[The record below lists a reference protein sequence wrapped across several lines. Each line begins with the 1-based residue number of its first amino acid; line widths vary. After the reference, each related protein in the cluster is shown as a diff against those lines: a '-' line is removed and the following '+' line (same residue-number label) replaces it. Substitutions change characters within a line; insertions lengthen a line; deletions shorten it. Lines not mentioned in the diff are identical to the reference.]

1 MSKESLKNK
10 KIVAI
15 CACTAG
21 MAHTYI
27 AKQKIENEAKKRGW
41 DCKVE
46 TQGAAGIDNILT
58 EQDLKSADV
67 ILLATD
73 ISIDNAERLE
83 PFKNVIKVS
92 TGEAVKNTASIFNN
106 AEALSSKKEVKES
119 IGKEIFRSLNT
130 GISKFLP
137 VIIASG
143 ILFSI
148 VLMTGHV
155 SGDTILPSNQF
166 FADLQQVAFYGFAM
180 MVPVL
185 AAYMAYSIGGNAA
198 LAPAFIMGYVVNN
211 PIGSNHVSTGFIG
224 AMIFG
229 VLIGYFVKWF
239 KTVKVHPVIASV
251 MPVMIIPTVTLL
263 IMAPIYIYGLSY
275 PLDWFVKA
283 MVETLKGMSEVNAAF
298 LGIGIGV
305 LAALDMGGPCSKAAT
320 AFTLAAMAEGVYGP
334 NGVFRMCCAI
344 PPLGL
349 AISSLLVSR
358 SKYTKEEKEFG
369 ITAFFLSLAGITEG
383 AIPFAAKDPKRVI
396 LAIVVGTAVA
406 GMLGMINGIDS
417 LVAFGGLVALGGVT
431 KGAMWYV
438 IDMFI
443 GAFIIAAILHF
454 TRKPAVEGD
463 VVVVDAD

>member
-1 MSKESLKNK
+1 MSKESIKNK

-166 FADLQQVAFYGFAM
+166 FADLQQVALYGFAM

-454 TRKPAVEGD
+454 TRKPAVED
-463 VVVVDAD
+463 DVVVDAD

>member
-1 MSKESLKNK
+1 MSK

-41 DCKVE
+41 QCKVE
-46 TQGAAGIDNILT
+46 TQGAAGIDNQLT
-58 EQDLKSADV
+58 DDDLNAADI

-73 ISIDNAERLE
+73 ISLE
-83 PFKNVIKVS
+83 NSDQLAKYKNVIKVS
-92 TGEAVKNTASIFNN
+92 TGEAVKNIKGVFDNIDSFLTG
-106 AEALSSKKEVKES
+106 EHKDT
-119 IGKEIFRSLNT
+119 IGKEIFRALNT

-137 VIIASG
+137 VIIAAG

-148 VLMTGHV
+148 VLMTGDV
-155 SGDTILPSNQF
+155 TDNSIVPRNQF
-166 FADLQQVAFYGFAM
+166 FANLQQVALYGFAI

-211 PIGSNHVSTGFIG
+211 PIGEDGISTGFIG

-229 VLIGYFVKWF
+229 VLVGYFVKWF
-239 KTVKVHPVIASV
+239 KTVKVHPVIASI

-263 IMAPIYIYGLSY
+263 VMAPIYIYILSY
-275 PLDWFVKA
+275 PIDWFVKA
-283 MVETLKGMSEVNAAF
+283 MVVALTGLSGVNAAA
-298 LGIGIGV
+298 LGIGIGI

-320 AFTLAAMAEGVYGP
+320 AFTLALMAEGVYGP

-349 AISSLLVSR
+349 AISSLLISR
-358 SKYTKEEKEFG
+358 AKYTKEEKQFG
-369 ITAFFLSLAGITEG
+369 ITALFLSLAGITEG
-383 AIPFAAKDPKRVI
+383 AIPFAIKDPKRVI
-396 LAIVVGTAVA
+396 IAIVIGTAVA
-406 GMLGMINGIDS
+406 GMLGMLNGIES
-417 LVAFGGLVALGGVT
+417 LVAFGGLVAIGGVT
-431 KGAMWYV
+431 QGAIWYV

-454 TRKPAVEGD
+454 SKKTVKENPNEQID
-463 VVVVDAD
+463 TVD

>member
-454 TRKPAVEGD
+454 TRKPAVED
-463 VVVVDAD
+463 DVVVDAD

>member
-383 AIPFAAKDPKRVI
+383 AIPFAVKDPKRVI
-396 LAIVVGTAVA
+396 IAIVVGTAVA

-454 TRKPAVEGD
+454 TRKPAVED
-463 VVVVDAD
+463 DVVVDAD

>member
-1 MSKESLKNK
+1 MSKESIKNK

-454 TRKPAVEGD
+454 IRKPAVEGD
-463 VVVVDAD
+463 VVVDAD

>member
-1 MSKESLKNK
+1 MSK

-41 DCKVE
+41 ICKVE
-46 TQGAAGIDNILT
+46 TQGAGGIENQLS
-58 EQDLKSADV
+58 EKDLNNADI

-73 ISIDNAERLE
+73 ISLENADSLE
-83 PFKNVIKVS
+83 KYNNIVRVS
-92 TGEAVKNTASIFNN
+92 TGEAVKNIKGVFNN
-106 AEALSSKKEVKES
+106 VDSILEGNNKES

-137 VIIASG
+137 VIIAAG

-148 VLMTGHV
+148 VLLTGEV
-155 SGDTILPSNQF
+155 TENSIIPRNQF

-180 MVPVL
+180 MVPVIS
-185 AAYMAYSIGGNAA
+185 AYMAYSIGGNAA

-211 PIGSNHVSTGFIG
+211 PIGANHITTGFIG

-229 VLIGYFVKWF
+229 VLIGYFVRWL
-239 KTVKVHPVIASV
+239 KTIKVHPIIASI
-251 MPVMIIPTVTLL
+251 MPIMIIPTVTLL

-275 PLDWFVKA
+275 PIDWFVKSLVSA
-283 MVETLKGMSEVNAAF
+283 LQGLSGVNAAV
-298 LGIGIGV
+298 LGMGIGV

-320 AFTLAAMAEGVYGP
+320 AFTLALMAEGIYGP

-349 AISSLLVSR
+349 AISSLITSR
-358 SKYTKEEKEFG
+358 SKYSQEEKQFG

-396 LAIVVGTAVA
+396 FAIVIGTGIA

-417 LVAFGGLVALGGVT
+417 LVAFGGLVAIGGVT
-431 KGAMWYV
+431 KGALWYV

-454 TRKPAVEGD
+454 TRKK
-463 VVVVDAD
+463 VDIQGKTAQID

>member
-463 VVVVDAD
+463 VVVDAD

>member
-1 MSKESLKNK
+1 MSKESIKNK

-263 IMAPIYIYGLSY
+263 IMAPIYIYILSY

-283 MVETLKGMSEVNAAF
+283 MVETLKDMSEVNAAF

-320 AFTLAAMAEGVYGP
+320 AFTLAAMAEHVYGP

-383 AIPFAAKDPKRVI
+383 AIPFAVKDPKRVI
-396 LAIVVGTAVA
+396 IAIVVGTAVA

-463 VVVVDAD
+463 VVVDAD

>member
-1 MSKESLKNK
+1 MSK

-41 DCKVE
+41 QAKIE
-46 TQGAAGIDNILT
+46 TQGAGGIENQLT
-58 EQDLKSADV
+58 DEDLNNADI

-73 ISIDNAERLE
+73 ISLENADILAKY
-83 PFKNVIKVS
+83 KNVIKVS
-92 TGEAVKNTASIFNN
+92 TGEAVKNIKGVFDNVDSFLAGNN
-106 AEALSSKKEVKES
+106 KES
-119 IGKEIFRSLNT
+119 VGKEIFRALNT

-137 VIIASG
+137 VIIAAG

-148 VLMTGHV
+148 VLMTGHIV
-155 SGDTILPSNQF
+155 GDQIVPSNQF
-166 FADLQQVAFYGFAM
+166 FADLMQVASYGFAI

-211 PIGSNHVSTGFIG
+211 PIGKDAISTGFIG

-229 VLIGYFVKWF
+229 VLVGYFVKWL
-239 KTVKVHPVIASV
+239 KTVKVHAVIASV

-263 IMAPIYIYGLSY
+263 VMAPIYIYGLSY
-275 PLDWFVKA
+275 PIDWLVKL
-283 MVETLKGMSEVNAAF
+283 MVSALQGLSGVNAAA
-298 LGIGIGV
+298 LGIGIGI

-320 AFTLAAMAEGVYGP
+320 AFTLALMAEGLYGP

-358 SKYTKEEKEFG
+358 SKYSKEEKQFG
-369 ITAFFLSLAGITEG
+369 ITALFLSLAGITEG
-383 AIPFAAKDPKRVI
+383 TIPFAVKDPKRVI
-396 LAIVVGTAVA
+396 IAIVVGTAVA
-406 GMLGMINGIDS
+406 GMLGMIHGIDS
-417 LVAFGGLVALGGVT
+417 LVAFGGLVAVGGVT
-431 KGAMWYV
+431 KGAVWYV

-454 TRKPAVEGD
+454 TKKNVKEDQQELASMSD
-463 VVVVDAD
+463 

>member
-1 MSKESLKNK
+1 MSKGSLKNK

-46 TQGAAGIDNILT
+46 TQGAAGIDNVLT
-58 EQDLKSADV
+58 EQDLKNADV

-92 TGEAVKNTASIFNN
+92 TGEAVKNTANIFNN

-166 FADLQQVAFYGFAM
+166 FADLQQVALYGFAM

-396 LAIVVGTAVA
+396 IAIVVGTAIA

-431 KGAMWYV
+431 KGALWYV

-463 VVVVDAD
+463 VVVDAD

>member
-1 MSKESLKNK
+1 MSKK

-41 DCKVE
+41 DYKIE
-46 TQGAAGIDNILT
+46 TQGAAGIENSLT
-58 EQDLKSADV
+58 EQDFKSADV

-73 ISIDNAERLE
+73 ISIENADRLE
-83 PFKNVIKVS
+83 PYKNVIKVS
-92 TGEAVKNTASIFNN
+92 TGEAVKNTANIFNN
-106 AEALSSKKEVKES
+106 AETMSTKVVKDS
-119 IGKEIFRSLNT
+119 VGKEIFRALNT

-148 VLMTGHV
+148 VLMTGEV
-155 SGDTILPSNQF
+155 TNDTILPSNQF
-166 FADLQQVAFYGFAM
+166 FMDLKQVALYGFAM

-211 PIGSNHVSTGFIG
+211 PIGANQVSTGFIG

-229 VLIGYFVKWF
+229 ILIGYFVKWF

-251 MPVMIIPTVTLL
+251 MPVMIIPTVTILV
-263 IMAPIYIYGLSY
+263 MAPLYIYGLSY

-283 MVETLKGMSEVNAAF
+283 MVATLKGMSEVNAAF
-298 LGIGIGV
+298 LGIGIGI

-349 AISSLLVSR
+349 AMSSLVVSR

-383 AIPFAAKDPKRVI
+383 AIPFAAKDPKRI
-396 LAIVVGTAVA
+396 IIAIVVGTAIA
-406 GMLGMINGIDS
+406 GMLGMINGIES

-431 KGAMWYV
+431 KAAAWYV

-443 GAFIIAAILHF
+443 GALIIAAILHL
-454 TRKPAVEGD
+454 TKPTAVETE
-463 VVVVDAD
+463 VVAEVD

>member
-1 MSKESLKNK
+1 MSKESIKNK

-27 AKQKIENEAKKRGW
+27 AKQKIKNEAKKRGW

-46 TQGAAGIDNILT
+46 TQGAAGIDNVLT

-92 TGEAVKNTASIFNN
+92 TGEAVKNTVNIFNN

-166 FADLQQVAFYGFAM
+166 FADLQQVALYGFAM

-224 AMIFG
+224 TMIFS
-229 VLIGYFVKWF
+229 VLISYFVKWF
-239 KTVKVHPVIASV
+239 KTVKVYTVIASV
-251 MPVMIIPTVTLL
+251 MPMMIIPTVTLL
-263 IMAPIYIYGLSY
+263 VMTPIYI
-275 PLDWFVKA
+275 
-283 MVETLKGMSEVNAAF
+283 
-298 LGIGIGV
+298 
-305 LAALDMGGPCSKAAT
+305 
-320 AFTLAAMAEGVYGP
+320 
-334 NGVFRMCCAI
+334 
-344 PPLGL
+344 
-349 AISSLLVSR
+349 
-358 SKYTKEEKEFG
+358 
-369 ITAFFLSLAGITEG
+369 
-383 AIPFAAKDPKRVI
+383 
-396 LAIVVGTAVA
+396 
-406 GMLGMINGIDS
+406 
-417 LVAFGGLVALGGVT
+417 
-431 KGAMWYV
+431 
-438 IDMFI
+438 
-443 GAFIIAAILHF
+443 
-454 TRKPAVEGD
+454 
-463 VVVVDAD
+463 

>member
-1 MSKESLKNK
+1 MSKESIKNK

-454 TRKPAVEGD
+454 TRKPAVED
-463 VVVVDAD
+463 DVVVDAD

>member
-1 MSKESLKNK
+1 MNNK

-46 TQGAAGIDNILT
+46 TQGAAGIENSLT

-73 ISIDNAERLE
+73 ISIENAERLE
-83 PFKNVIKVS
+83 PFKNIIKVS
-92 TGEAVKNTASIFNN
+92 TGEAVKNTVNIFND
-106 AEALSSKKEVKES
+106 AEAFSSKVTKYS

-148 VLMTGHV
+148 VLMTGKV
-155 SGDTILPSNQF
+155 TGNDIVPYNQF
-166 FADLQQVAFYGFAM
+166 FADLKQVALCGFAM

-211 PIGSNHVSTGFIG
+211 PIGANNVSTGFIG

-229 VLIGYFVKWF
+229 ILIGYFVKWL
-239 KTVKVHPVIASV
+239 KTIKVHPVIASV
-251 MPVMIIPTVTLL
+251 MPVMIIPTITLL
-263 IMAPIYIYGLSY
+263 VMAPIYIYGLSY
-275 PLDWFVKA
+275 PLVWFVKL
-283 MVETLKGMSEVNAAF
+283 MVETLNGLSGMNAA
-298 LGIGIGV
+298 LLGVGIGI

-349 AISSLLVSR
+349 AISSLIISR

-396 LAIVVGTAVA
+396 IAIVIGTAVA
-406 GMLGMINGIDS
+406 GMLGMISGIDS

-431 KGAMWYV
+431 KGAIWYV

-443 GAFIIAAILHF
+443 GALIIAAILHF
-454 TRKPAVEGD
+454 TKKTAIESD
-463 VVVVDAD
+463 DTTETE

>member
-46 TQGAAGIDNILT
+46 TQGAAGIDNVLT

-92 TGEAVKNTASIFNN
+92 TGEAVKNTVNIFNN

-155 SGDTILPSNQF
+155 TGDTILPSNQF

-211 PIGSNHVSTGFIG
+211 PIGANHVSTGFIG

-263 IMAPIYIYGLSY
+263 VMAPIYIYGLSY

-349 AISSLLVSR
+349 AISSLIVSR

-383 AIPFAAKDPKRVI
+383 AIPFAAKEPKRVI
-396 LAIVVGTAVA
+396 IAIVVGTAVA

-431 KGAMWYV
+431 KGALWYV

-454 TRKPAVEGD
+454 SRKPAVEGD
-463 VVVVDAD
+463 VIVDAD

>member
-46 TQGAAGIDNILT
+46 TQGAAGIDNVLT

-92 TGEAVKNTASIFNN
+92 TGEAVKNTVNIFNN

-155 SGDTILPSNQF
+155 TGDTILPSNQF

-211 PIGSNHVSTGFIG
+211 PIGANHVSTGFIG

-263 IMAPIYIYGLSY
+263 VMAPIYIYGLSY

-349 AISSLLVSR
+349 AISSLIVSR

-383 AIPFAAKDPKRVI
+383 AIPFAVKDPKRVI
-396 LAIVVGTAVA
+396 IAIVVGTAVA

-431 KGAMWYV
+431 KGALWYV

-454 TRKPAVEGD
+454 SRKPAVEGD
-463 VVVVDAD
+463 VIVDAD

>member
-46 TQGAAGIDNILT
+46 TQGAAGIDNVLT

-92 TGEAVKNTASIFNN
+92 TGEAVKNTVNIFNN

-155 SGDTILPSNQF
+155 TGDTILPSNQF

-185 AAYMAYSIGGNAA
+185 AAYMAYSIGGNGA

-211 PIGSNHVSTGFIG
+211 PIGANHVSTGFIG

-263 IMAPIYIYGLSY
+263 VMAPIYIYGLSY

-349 AISSLLVSR
+349 AISSLIVSR

-396 LAIVVGTAVA
+396 IAIVVGTAVA

-431 KGAMWYV
+431 KGALWYV

-454 TRKPAVEGD
+454 SRKPAVEGD
-463 VVVVDAD
+463 VIVDAD

>member
-46 TQGAAGIDNILT
+46 TQGAAGIDNVLT

-92 TGEAVKNTASIFNN
+92 TGEAVKNTVNIFNN

-130 GISKFLP
+130 GISKFLS

-155 SGDTILPSNQF
+155 TGDTILPSNQF

-211 PIGSNHVSTGFIG
+211 PIGANHVSTGFIG

-263 IMAPIYIYGLSY
+263 VMAPIYIYGLSY

-349 AISSLLVSR
+349 AISSLIVSR

-396 LAIVVGTAVA
+396 IAIVVGTAVA

-431 KGAMWYV
+431 KGALWYV

-454 TRKPAVEGD
+454 SRKPAVEGD
-463 VVVVDAD
+463 VIVDAD

>member
-1 MSKESLKNK
+1 MSK

-41 DCKVE
+41 TCKVE
-46 TQGAAGIDNILT
+46 TQGAGGIDNQLT
-58 EQDLKSADV
+58 EDDLKSADV

-73 ISIDNAERLE
+73 ISLENADALE
-83 PFKNVIKVS
+83 KYKNIIKVS
-92 TGEAVKNTASIFNN
+92 TGEAVKNIKGVFNN
-106 AEALSSKKEVKES
+106 VDSILAGNNKES

-137 VIIASG
+137 VIIAAG

-148 VLMTGHV
+148 VLMTGEV
-155 SGDTILPSNQF
+155 TATSIVPRNQF
-166 FADLQQVAFYGFAM
+166 FADLQQVALYGFAM

-211 PIGSNHVSTGFIG
+211 PIGSNQVTTGFIG

-229 VLIGYFVKWF
+229 VLVGYFVKWL

-263 IMAPIYIYGLSY
+263 VMAPIYIYGLSY
-275 PLDWFVKA
+275 PIDWFVKA
-283 MVETLKGMSEVNAAF
+283 MVAALQGLSGVNAAA
-298 LGIGIGV
+298 LGIGIGI

-320 AFTLAAMAEGVYGP
+320 AFTLALMAEGVYGP

-349 AISSLLVSR
+349 AISSLIISR
-358 SKYTKEEKEFG
+358 SKYTKEEKQFG

-396 LAIVVGTAVA
+396 IAIVIGTAVA
-406 GMLGMINGIDS
+406 GMLGMLSGIDS
-417 LVAFGGLVALGGVT
+417 LVAFGGLVAIGGVT
-431 KGAMWYV
+431 KGALWYV
-438 IDMFI
+438 VDMFI
-443 GAFIIAAILHF
+443 GALIIAAILHF
-454 TRKPAVEGD
+454 TRKKAEQSPEQTQVE
-463 VVVVDAD
+463 AE

>member
-46 TQGAAGIDNILT
+46 TQGAAGIDNVLT
-58 EQDLKSADV
+58 QQDLKNADV

-119 IGKEIFRSLNT
+119 IGKEIFRALNT

-143 ILFSI
+143 ILLSI

-166 FADLQQVAFYGFAM
+166 FANLQQVAFYGFAM

-211 PIGSNHVSTGFIG
+211 PIGVNQVSTGFIG

-229 VLIGYFVKWF
+229 ILIGYFVKWF

-263 IMAPIYIYGLSY
+263 IMAPIYIYILSY

-283 MVETLKGMSEVNAAF
+283 MVETLKDMSEVNAAF

-383 AIPFAAKDPKRVI
+383 AIPFAVKDPKRVI
-396 LAIVVGTAVA
+396 IAIVVGTAVA

-431 KGAMWYV
+431 KGALWYV

-463 VVVVDAD
+463 VVVDAD

>member
-46 TQGAAGIDNILT
+46 TQGAAGIDNVLT

-92 TGEAVKNTASIFNN
+92 TGEAVKNTVNIFNN

-155 SGDTILPSNQF
+155 TGDTILPSNQF

-211 PIGSNHVSTGFIG
+211 PIGANHVSTGFIG

-263 IMAPIYIYGLSY
+263 VMAPIYIYGLSY

-349 AISSLLVSR
+349 AISSLIVSR

-396 LAIVVGTAVA
+396 IAIVVGTAVA

-431 KGAMWYV
+431 KGAIWYV

-454 TRKPAVEGD
+454 SRKPAVEGD
-463 VVVVDAD
+463 VIVDAD

>member
-1 MSKESLKNK
+1 MSKESIKNK

-148 VLMTGHV
+148 EIGRAHV
-155 SGDTILPSNQF
+155 
-166 FADLQQVAFYGFAM
+166 
-180 MVPVL
+180 
-185 AAYMAYSIGGNAA
+185 
-198 LAPAFIMGYVVNN
+198 
-211 PIGSNHVSTGFIG
+211 
-224 AMIFG
+224 
-229 VLIGYFVKWF
+229 
-239 KTVKVHPVIASV
+239 
-251 MPVMIIPTVTLL
+251 
-263 IMAPIYIYGLSY
+263 
-275 PLDWFVKA
+275 
-283 MVETLKGMSEVNAAF
+283 
-298 LGIGIGV
+298 
-305 LAALDMGGPCSKAAT
+305 
-320 AFTLAAMAEGVYGP
+320 
-334 NGVFRMCCAI
+334 
-344 PPLGL
+344 
-349 AISSLLVSR
+349 
-358 SKYTKEEKEFG
+358 
-369 ITAFFLSLAGITEG
+369 
-383 AIPFAAKDPKRVI
+383 
-396 LAIVVGTAVA
+396 
-406 GMLGMINGIDS
+406 
-417 LVAFGGLVALGGVT
+417 
-431 KGAMWYV
+431 
-438 IDMFI
+438 
-443 GAFIIAAILHF
+443 
-454 TRKPAVEGD
+454 
-463 VVVVDAD
+463 

>member
-46 TQGAAGIDNILT
+46 TQGAAGIDNVLT

-92 TGEAVKNTASIFNN
+92 TGEAVKNTVNIFNN

-155 SGDTILPSNQF
+155 TGDTILPSNQF
-166 FADLQQVAFYGFAM
+166 FADLQQVAFYGFSM

-211 PIGSNHVSTGFIG
+211 PIGANHVSTGFIG

-263 IMAPIYIYGLSY
+263 VMAPIYIYGLSY

-349 AISSLLVSR
+349 AISSLIVSR

-396 LAIVVGTAVA
+396 IAIVVGTAVA

-431 KGAMWYV
+431 KGALWYV

-443 GAFIIAAILHF
+443 GAFIIAAILNF
-454 TRKPAVEGD
+454 SRKPAVEGD
-463 VVVVDAD
+463 VIVDAD

>member
-46 TQGAAGIDNILT
+46 TQGAAGIDNVLT

-92 TGEAVKNTASIFNN
+92 TGEAVKNTVNIFNN

-155 SGDTILPSNQF
+155 TGDTILPSNQF

-211 PIGSNHVSTGFIG
+211 PIGANHVSTGFIG

-263 IMAPIYIYGLSY
+263 VMAPIYIYGLSY

-349 AISSLLVSR
+349 AISSLIVSR

-396 LAIVVGTAVA
+396 IAIVVGTAVA

-431 KGAMWYV
+431 KGALWYV

-443 GAFIIAAILHF
+443 GAFIIAGILHF
-454 TRKPAVEGD
+454 SRKPAVEGD
-463 VVVVDAD
+463 VIVDAD

>member
-1 MSKESLKNK
+1 MSKESIKNK

-431 KGAMWYV
+431 KGALWYV

-454 TRKPAVEGD
+454 TRKPAVED
-463 VVVVDAD
+463 DVVVDAD

>member
-46 TQGAAGIDNILT
+46 TQGAAGIDNVLT
-58 EQDLKSADV
+58 QQDLKNADV

-92 TGEAVKNTASIFNN
+92 TGEAVKNTANIFNN

-119 IGKEIFRSLNT
+119 IGKEIFRALNT

-143 ILFSI
+143 ILLSI

-166 FADLQQVAFYGFAM
+166 FANLQQVAFYGFAM

-211 PIGSNHVSTGFIG
+211 PIGVNQVSTGFIG

-229 VLIGYFVKWF
+229 ILIGYFVKWF

-263 IMAPIYIYGLSY
+263 IMAPIYIYILSY

-283 MVETLKGMSEVNAAF
+283 MVETLKDMSEVNAAF

-320 AFTLAAMAEGVYGP
+320 AFTLAAMAEHVYGP

-383 AIPFAAKDPKRVI
+383 AIPFAVKDPKRVI
-396 LAIVVGTAVA
+396 IAIVVGTAVA

-431 KGAMWYV
+431 KGALWYV

-463 VVVVDAD
+463 VVVDGD

>member
-1 MSKESLKNK
+1 MNNK

-46 TQGAAGIDNILT
+46 TQGAAGIDNVLT
-58 EQDLKSADV
+58 DQDLKTADV
-67 ILLATD
+67 IILATD
-73 ISIDNAERLE
+73 ISIENAERLE
-83 PFKNVIKVS
+83 PFKNIIKVS
-92 TGEAVKNTASIFNN
+92 TGEAVKNTPDLFNQ
-106 AEALSSKKEVKES
+106 ADTISSKGNKVAKDS

-148 VLMTGHV
+148 VLMTGNV
-155 SGDTILPSNQF
+155 TNDTILPSNQF
-166 FADLQQVAFYGFAM
+166 FADLQQVAIYGFAM

-211 PIGSNHVSTGFIG
+211 PIGANHVSTGFIG

-239 KTVKVHPVIASV
+239 KTVKVHPVIESV

-263 IMAPIYIYGLSY
+263 VMAPIYIYGLSY

-283 MVETLKGMSEVNAAF
+283 MVATLKGLSNVNAAL
-298 LGIGIGV
+298 LGVGIGV

-349 AISSLLVSR
+349 AISSLIVSR

-383 AIPFAAKDPKRVI
+383 TIPFAAKDPKHVI
-396 LAIVVGTAVA
+396 IAIVIGTAVA
-406 GMLGMINGIDS
+406 GMLGMIHGIES

-454 TRKPAVEGD
+454 TRKTAVESEDTD
-463 VVVVDAD
+463 VVE

>member
-1 MSKESLKNK
+1 MSKESIKNK

-46 TQGAAGIDNILT
+46 TQGAAGIDNVLT

-166 FADLQQVAFYGFAM
+166 FADLQQVALYGFAM

-263 IMAPIYIYGLSY
+263 IMAPIYIYILSY

-431 KGAMWYV
+431 KGALWYV

-463 VVVVDAD
+463 VVVDAD

>member
-1 MSKESLKNK
+1 MSKESIKNK

-46 TQGAAGIDNILT
+46 TQGAAGIDNILI

-454 TRKPAVEGD
+454 TRKPAVED
-463 VVVVDAD
+463 DVVVDAD

>member
-46 TQGAAGIDNILT
+46 TQGAAGIDNVLT

-73 ISIDNAERLE
+73 ISIDNAERLG

-92 TGEAVKNTASIFNN
+92 TGEAVKNTVNIFNN

-155 SGDTILPSNQF
+155 TGDTILPSNQF

-211 PIGSNHVSTGFIG
+211 PIGANHVSTGFIG

-263 IMAPIYIYGLSY
+263 VMAPIYIYGLSY

-349 AISSLLVSR
+349 AISSLIVSR

-396 LAIVVGTAVA
+396 IAIVVGTAVA

-431 KGAMWYV
+431 KGALWYV

-454 TRKPAVEGD
+454 SRKPAVEGD
-463 VVVVDAD
+463 VIVDAD

>member
-1 MSKESLKNK
+1 MSKESLNNK

-46 TQGAAGIDNILT
+46 TQGAAGIDNVLT

-92 TGEAVKNTASIFNN
+92 TGEAVKNTANIFNN

-166 FADLQQVAFYGFAM
+166 FADLQQVALYGFAM

-396 LAIVVGTAVA
+396 IAIVVGTAIA

-431 KGAMWYV
+431 KGALWYV

-463 VVVVDAD
+463 VVVDAD

>member
-46 TQGAAGIDNILT
+46 TQGAAGIDNVLT
-58 EQDLKSADV
+58 QQDLKNADV

-463 VVVVDAD
+463 VVVDAD

>member
-46 TQGAAGIDNILT
+46 TQGAAGIDNVLT
-58 EQDLKSADV
+58 QQDLKNADV

-454 TRKPAVEGD
+454 TRKPAVED
-463 VVVVDAD
+463 DVVVDAD

>member
-1 MSKESLKNK
+1 MNKASVKSK

-27 AKQKIENEAKKRGW
+27 AKGKIENEAKKRGW

-46 TQGAAGIDNILT
+46 TQGAAGIDNALT

-73 ISIDNAERLE
+73 ISIENADRLE
-83 PFKNVIKVS
+83 PFNNIIKVS
-92 TGEAVKNTASIFNN
+92 TGEAVKNTVNIFDN
-106 AEALSSKKEVKES
+106 ADKIATHVVKDS
-119 IGKEIFRSLNT
+119 IGKEIFRALNT

-143 ILFSI
+143 ILFSL
-148 VLMTGHV
+148 VLMTGEV
-155 SGDTILPSNQF
+155 TNDTILPRNQF

-211 PIGSNHVSTGFIG
+211 PIGVNQVSTGFIG

-229 VLIGYFVKWF
+229 ILIGYFVKWF

-263 IMAPIYIYGLSY
+263 VMAPIYIYGLSY

-298 LGIGIGV
+298 LGIGIGI

-349 AISSLLVSR
+349 ALSSLIVSR
-358 SKYTKEEKEFG
+358 AKYTKEEKEFG

-396 LAIVVGTAVA
+396 IAIVVGTAIA

-431 KGAMWYV
+431 KGAVWYV

-454 TRKPAVEGD
+454 TRKN
-463 VVVVDAD
+463 ADQTEEVIEDQ

>member
-1 MSKESLKNK
+1 MNKK

-41 DCKVE
+41 DYKVE
-46 TQGAAGIDNILT
+46 TQGAAGIENSLT
-58 EQDLKSADV
+58 EQDLKQADV
-67 ILLATD
+67 IILASD
-73 ISIDNAERLE
+73 ISIENADRLE
-83 PFKNVIKVS
+83 PYKNIIKVS
-92 TGEAVKNTASIFNN
+92 TGEAVKNTAHIFDN
-106 AEALSSKKEVKES
+106 AEIMSTKVVKDS
-119 IGKEIFRSLNT
+119 IGTEIFRALNT

-148 VLMTGHV
+148 VLMTGDV
-155 SGDTILPSNQF
+155 ANDTILPSNQF
-166 FADLQQVAFYGFAM
+166 FADLKQVALYGFAM

-185 AAYMAYSIGGNAA
+185 AAYVAYSIGGNAA

-211 PIGSNHVSTGFIG
+211 PIGVNQVSTGFIG

-229 VLIGYFVKWF
+229 ILTGYFVKWF

-263 IMAPIYIYGLSY
+263 VMAPIYIYVLSY
-275 PLDWFVKA
+275 PLEWFVKA
-283 MVETLKGMSEVNAAF
+283 MVAALKGMSEVNAGF
-298 LGIGIGV
+298 LGIGIGI

-349 AISSLLVSR
+349 AVSSLIISR
-358 SKYTKEEKEFG
+358 SKYSKEEKEFG

-383 AIPFAAKDPKRVI
+383 AIPFAAKDPKHVI
-396 LAIVVGTAVA
+396 VAIVIGTATA

-431 KGAMWYV
+431 KGAIWYV

-443 GAFIIAAILHF
+443 GALIIAGILHF
-454 TRKPAVEGD
+454 TKKTPTKSELEIAPE
-463 VVVVDAD
+463 AD

>member
-1 MSKESLKNK
+1 MSKESIKNK

-92 TGEAVKNTASIFNN
+92 TGEAVKNTVNIFNN

-166 FADLQQVAFYGFAM
+166 FADLQQVALYGFAM

-211 PIGSNHVSTGFIG
+211 PIGVNQVSTGFIG

-229 VLIGYFVKWF
+229 ILIGYFVKWF

-263 IMAPIYIYGLSY
+263 IMAPIYIYILSY

-283 MVETLKGMSEVNAAF
+283 MVETLKDMSEVNAAF

-320 AFTLAAMAEGVYGP
+320 AFTLAAMAEHVYGP

-383 AIPFAAKDPKRVI
+383 AIPFAVKDPKRVI
-396 LAIVVGTAVA
+396 IAIVVGTAVA

-431 KGAMWYV
+431 KGALWYV

-463 VVVVDAD
+463 VVVDGD

>member
-46 TQGAAGIDNILT
+46 TQGAAGIDNVLT
-58 EQDLKSADV
+58 QQDLKSADV

-119 IGKEIFRSLNT
+119 IGKEIFRALNT

-143 ILFSI
+143 ILLSI

-166 FADLQQVAFYGFAM
+166 FANLQQVAFYGFAM

-211 PIGSNHVSTGFIG
+211 PIGVNQVSTGFIG

-229 VLIGYFVKWF
+229 ILIGYFVKWF

-263 IMAPIYIYGLSY
+263 IMAPIYIYILSY
-275 PLDWFVKA
+275 PLDWFVKV
-283 MVETLKGMSEVNAAF
+283 MVETLKDMSEVNAAV

-320 AFTLAAMAEGVYGP
+320 AFTLAAMAEHVYGP

-396 LAIVVGTAVA
+396 IAIVVGTAVA

-431 KGAMWYV
+431 KGALWYV

-463 VVVVDAD
+463 VVVDAD